1 MPFWWARRNKLWRG
15 RWRSRYRK
23 RRPYKTRR
31 RRRRPFYKNR
41 RRRSTRRRRKRRR
54 KVRRKNKTV
63 NVKQWNPD
71 RIVKCKI
78 KGYDTVV
85 LGADG
90 KQFVCYTDDRDDWV
104 PARAPG
110 GGGFGVEVYTLSYLY
125 SQYQLKN
132 NIWTK
137 SNALTDLVRFTG
149 VKIKFFRHQYID
161 FVARYSRMPPFKL
174 TVDTYMNA
182 HPLSLLL
189 SKHRVIIPSRKTR
202 PLGRPY
208 VTLHI
213 KPPKLMLTSWYFQE
227 SFANEKL
234 FQLDAAACDLRYPHM
249 ACCNTNQ
256 LISLLTI
263 DIQFYTQ
270 GNWGNAQ
277 PTTTRNYYNPTG
289 NLNPTVKITNSK
301 GQEQTITVKQNTY
314 AESVSYTDGW
324 FQPPLLAALKV
335 NSQNVQPIGALR
347 YNPMLDDG
355 RNNSVWFSSVLTAS
369 YDRPRTDK
377 NLIIEGIPLWKAL
390 FGFANFVQ
398 KIKGEKNF
406 LKSYVV
412 LVSSPYIFPFKNIG
426 TQNYHMPIDKS
437 FVDGKGPYN
446 DYLTSD
452 KKTKWFPTLEH
463 QQESI
468 NAFVK
473 CGPFIPR
480 LESQKDSTWELY
492 IKYYF
497 YFKWGGGPLPDEK
510 AADPS
515 QQVTY
520 EPSSAIRQATQII
533 NPEKQKISKMLH
545 SWDYRRGIITK
556 TALKRI
562 YEDGETDTDFQPDAD
577 SRHMLPPAPKK
588 TKNLQAQEEE
598 DKEVQACLLSLCEE
612 NTYQEEESP
621 NLYNLIQ
628 QQQQQQNLLKHNLL
642 QLISN
647 LKAKQRMLQLQ
658 TGLLD

>member
-1 MPFWWARRNKLWRG
+1 M
-15 RWRSRYRK
+15 
-23 RRPYKTRR
+23 
-31 RRRRPFYKNR
+31 
-41 RRRSTRRRRKRRR
+41 
-54 KVRRKNKTV
+54 
-63 NVKQWNPD
+63 
-71 RIVKCKI
+71 
-78 KGYDTVV
+78 
-85 LGADG
+85 LGAEG

-125 SQYQLKN
+125 EQYKLKQ

-137 SNALTDLVRFTG
+137 SNALTDLVRFSG
-149 VKIKFFRHQYID
+149 VKIKLFRHPIVD
-161 FVARYSRMPPFKL
+161 FVVSYSRMPPFKL

-189 SKHRVIIPSRKTR
+189 SKHRVIVPSRKTR
-202 PLGRPY
+202 PNGKPFVIIR
-208 VTLHI
+208 I

-234 FQLDAAACDLRYPHM
+234 FQLSAAACDLRYPHLS
-249 ACCNTNQ
+249 CCNTNQ

-277 PTTTRNYYNPTG
+277 PTTTRKYYNPTG
-289 NLNPTVKITNSK
+289 SLSSTLTITTPK
-301 GQEQTITVKQNTY
+301 GETKHITVKQDSYND
-314 AESVSYTDGW
+314 SVSYGNGW
-324 FQPPLLAALKV
+324 FQPLLLSAI
-335 NSQNVQPIGALR
+335 SITTQNVQPIGALR
-347 YNPMLDDG
+347 YNPTLDDG
-355 RNNSVWFSSVLTAS
+355 RNNSVWFSSILTAS

-377 NLIIEGIPLWKAL
+377 NLIIENVPLWKAL

-398 KIKGEKNF
+398 KVKGEKNF

-468 NAFVK
+468 NAIVK
-473 CGPFIPR
+473 CGPFIPK
-480 LESQKDSTWELY
+480 LENQKDSTWELY

-497 YFKWGGGPLPDEK
+497 FFKWGGGPLPDEK

-545 SWDYRRGIITK
+545 SWDYRRGVITK
-556 TALKRI
+556 TALKRM
-562 YEDGETDTDFQPDAD
+562 YEDGETDTDFQADAD

-588 TKNLQAQEEE
+588 TKNLQTEE
-598 DKEVQACLLSLCEE
+598 DQEKEVQACLLSLYEE
-612 NTYQEEESP
+612 PIFQETEETP
-621 NLYNLIQ
+621 NLLNLIQ
-628 QQQQQQNLLKHNLL
+628 QQQQQQQQLKLNLL

>member
-1 MPFWWARRNKLWRG
+1 M
-15 RWRSRYRK
+15 
-23 RRPYKTRR
+23 
-31 RRRRPFYKNR
+31 
-41 RRRSTRRRRKRRR
+41 
-54 KVRRKNKTV
+54 
-63 NVKQWNPD
+63 
-71 RIVKCKI
+71 
-78 KGYDTVV
+78 
-85 LGADG
+85 
-90 KQFVCYTDDRDDWV
+90 CYTDDKDDWV

-125 SQYQLKN
+125 DQYKLKQ

-149 VKIKFFRHQYID
+149 VKIKLFRHPIVD
-161 FVARYSRMPPFKL
+161 FVVSYSRMPPFKL

-189 SKHRVIIPSRKTR
+189 SKHRVIVPSRKTR
-202 PLGRPY
+202 PNGKPFVILR
-208 VTLHI
+208 I

-234 FQLDAAACDLRYPHM
+234 FQLSAAACDLRYPHLS
-249 ACCNTNQ
+249 CCNTNQ

-277 PTTTRNYYNPTG
+277 PTPGRQYYNPTG
-289 NLNPTVKITNSK
+289 NMKPSLEITTPKGETKTVTVT
-301 GQEQTITVKQNTY
+301 QTTY
-314 AESVSYTDGW
+314 AESVSFTQGW
-324 FQPPLLAALKV
+324 FQPLLLSAIKV
-335 NSQNVQPIGALR
+335 KSQEVQPIGALR
-347 YNPMLDDG
+347 YNPTLDDG
-355 RNNSVWFSSVLTAS
+355 RNNSVWFSSILTAS

-377 NLIIEGIPLWKAL
+377 NLIIENVPLWKAL

-398 KIKGEKNF
+398 KVKGEKNF
-406 LKSYVV
+406 LKSYVL

-426 TQNYHMPIDKS
+426 TQNYHMPIDRS

-446 DYLTSD
+446 DYLTTD

-468 NAFVK
+468 NAFIK
-473 CGPFIPR
+473 CGPFVPK
-480 LESQKDSTWELY
+480 LENQKDSTWELY

-497 YFKWGGGPLPDEK
+497 FFKWGGGPLPDEK

-545 SWDYRRGIITK
+545 SWDYRRGVITK
-556 TALKRI
+556 TALKRM
-562 YEDGETDTDFQPDAD
+562 YEDGETDTDFQADAD

-588 TKNLQAQEEE
+588 TKNLQTEE
-598 DKEVQACLLSLCEE
+598 DQEKEVQACLLSLYEE
-612 NTYQEEESP
+612 PIFQETEETP
-621 NLYNLIQ
+621 NLLNLIQ
-628 QQQQQQNLLKHNLL
+628 QQQQQQQQLKLNLL

>member
-1 MPFWWARRNKLWRG
+1 MPFWWGRRKKYWRG
-15 RWRSRYRK
+15 RFRSTYRK
-23 RRPYKTRR
+23 RRPYTRR
-31 RRRRPFYKNR
+31 RKRRPFYKHR
-41 RRRSTRRRRKRRR
+41 RRRTTRRRRKRRR

-85 LGADG
+85 LGAEG
-90 KQFVCYTDDRDDWV
+90 KQFVCYTDDRDDWI

-125 SQYQLKN
+125 DQYKLKQ

-137 SNALTDLVRFTG
+137 SNALTDLVRFSG
-149 VKIKFFRHQYID
+149 VKIKLFRHPIVD
-161 FVARYSRMPPFKL
+161 FVVSYSRMPPFKL

-189 SKHRVIIPSRKTR
+189 SKHRVIVPSRKTR
-202 PLGRPY
+202 PNGKPFVIIR
-208 VTLHI
+208 I

-234 FQLDAAACDLRYPHM
+234 FQLYAAACDLRYPHLS
-249 ACCNTNQ
+249 CCNTNQ

-277 PTTTRNYYNPTG
+277 PTPARNFYNPTG
-289 NLNPTVKITNSK
+289 NLKNTLTITTPKGESK
-301 GQEQTITVKQNTY
+301 QITVKQDTY
-314 AESVSYTDGW
+314 NDSVSYTAGW
-324 FQPPLLAALKV
+324 FQPLLLSAIKV
-335 NSQNVQPIGALR
+335 ESQNVQPIGALR
-347 YNPMLDDG
+347 YNPTLDDG
-355 RNNSVWFSSVLTAS
+355 RNNSVWFSSILTAS

-377 NLIIEGIPLWKAL
+377 NLIIENVPLWKAL

-398 KIKGEKNF
+398 KVKGEKNF
-406 LKSYVV
+406 LKSYVL

-426 TQNYHMPIDKS
+426 TQNYHMPIDRS

-446 DYLTSD
+446 DYLTTD

-468 NAFVK
+468 NAIVK
-473 CGPFIPR
+473 CGPFIPK
-480 LESQKDSTWELY
+480 LENQKDSTWELY

-497 YFKWGGGPLPDEK
+497 FFKWGGGPLPDEK

-545 SWDYRRGIITK
+545 SWDYRRGVITK
-556 TALKRI
+556 TALKRM

-588 TKNLQAQEEE
+588 TKNLQTEE
-598 DKEVQACLLSLCEE
+598 DQEKEVQACLLSLYEE
-612 NTYQEEESP
+612 PIFQETEETP
-621 NLYNLIQ
+621 NLLNLIQ
-628 QQQQQQNLLKHNLL
+628 QQQQQQQQLKLNLL